1 MSHFSTPSTD
11 GARTPEENELLK
23 EKEKCNRAFDA
34 PVSGGTLATPPQ
46 NVGRQGGT
54 NGSALTDTPS
64 TTAPNSPV
72 M

>member
-11 GARTPEENELLK
+11 GARTPDESELLK
-23 EKEKCNRAFDA
+23 EKEKFNKAFGA
-34 PVSGGTLATPPQ
+34 PVFGGNLAAPQ
-46 NVGRQGGT
+46 NGGKQGGI

-64 TTAPNSPV
+64 NTAPNSPI

>member
-11 GARTPEENELLK
+11 GERTPDESELLK
-23 EKEKCNRAFDA
+23 EKEKFNRAFGA
-34 PVSGGTLATPPQ
+34 PVSGGNLAAPQ
-46 NVGRQGGT
+46 NGGRQVGT

-64 TTAPNSPV
+64 TTASNSPI

>member
-11 GARTPEENELLK
+11 GTRTPDENELLK
-23 EKEKCNRAFDA
+23 EKEKLTRAFSA
-34 PVSGGTLATPPQ
+34 PVSGGNLAAPQ
-46 NVGRQGGT
+46 NGGKQSAT

-64 TTAPNSPV
+64 TTAPNSPI